1 MIKNIVAASMML
13 VAFQLNS
20 GFIESTTFVP
30 FQKRLSLRAVEN
42 QTINSSF
49 KLYYSSG
56 ECIALLVPQSIF
68 LFKPEELCWQQNE
81 LFCLQCVKGSF
92 LPIYL
97 KDEGRV
103 SGQAPEGFYGPFY
116 LSMWLNY
123 PDVPEDQ
130 KLYVRYVVKIGQQA
144 EFCIRINPQGDCQ
157 VIALSNMELLPDLVA
172 Q

>member
-1 MIKNIVAASMML
+1 MMIKESVILSIMFVSFGLCAGFQESAS
-13 VAFQLNS
+13 FTS
-20 GFIESTTFVP
+20 

-42 QTINSSF
+42 QTLQSSF
-49 KLYYSSG
+49 KIYYSNG
-56 ECIALLVPQSIF
+56 ESLALLEPKSIF
-68 LFKPEELCWQQNE
+68 LLKPEELFLQQNE

-116 LSMWLNY
+116 ISMWLNY

-130 KLYVRYVVKIGQQA
+130 KQYVRYVVKIGCQA

-157 VIALSNMELLPDLVA
+157 LIALSNMELLP
-172 Q
+172 